1 MAWAVSTFPLHLQEK
16 ELFLKQ
22 WNDSML
28 LISEHT
34 HHPRLTSQPP
44 IVPRRSSETRSCS
57 VKPSPPTVPFSTASS
72 SAKTNENR
80 KKSSGP
86 QDFGFLRLEMLLV
99 LFRKISEDNHLSTS
113 SICGLCVAGGKYT
126 CFLDIL

>member
-34 HHPRLTSQPP
+34 HHPKLTSQPP
-44 IVPRRSSETRSCS
+44 IVPRCSSETRSCS

-72 SAKTNENR
+72 SAKTKENR

-86 QDFGFLRLEMLLV
+86 QNFGFLRLWRCFSYFLGRFLRIIVYLPLLYVDCV
-99 LFRKISEDNHLSTS
+99 LLEGNIHVF
-113 SICGLCVAGGKYT
+113 
-126 CFLDIL
+126 